1 LSDDLEEKFSSCD
14 NCMALQVKKVAEKR
28 EDRRFM
34 AKNADFVS
42 ANFG

>member
-1 LSDDLEEKFSSCD
+1 MEEKFSTCD
-14 NCMALQVKKVAEKR
+14 NLMALRLKKVSEKR

-34 AKNADFVS
+34 AKNVDFVS